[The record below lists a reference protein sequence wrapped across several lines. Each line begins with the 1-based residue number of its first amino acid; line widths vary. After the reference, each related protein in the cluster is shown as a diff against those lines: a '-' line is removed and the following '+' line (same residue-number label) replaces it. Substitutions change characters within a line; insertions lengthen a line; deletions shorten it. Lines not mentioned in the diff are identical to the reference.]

1 MQWPWLLLLGILS
14 GPDDAEQPSSD
25 AAGRQVRSSPALG
38 PGGGNTYTKPHWEV

>member
-1 MQWPWLLLLGILS
+1 MQRLLLQEVLS

-38 PGGGNTYTKPHWEV
+38 TGGDTRTASPTGRSE